1 MYCYPTLVVVS
12 MTGAKVKVR
21 WSCYKP
27 FLHSL
32 IKAGL
37 LRLAVLYRRYKGD
50 RGSVLWASSRG
61 GDKWGIDIS
70 PKGAARWACGM
81 GWGSDVLTTCYVCD
95 LRMVDLKGAIS
106 RFKLSRGRDHVMP
119 LFTTCGSTWMWNVTP
134 KTIFLL
140 MWPRRLRPLTR
151 HSWGPIIPFCWLM
164 SDQKKTP
171 GGLGLRA
178 RKQRH
183 MWCWDCLVGWICSE
197 SDQLVRFLPS
207 SRHFLTSVSCVH
219 RLEVLRSKWE
229 MRMREARSHVS

>member
-21 WSCYKP
+21 WSCYKLI
-27 FLHSL
+27 LHSL

-106 RFKLSRGRDHVMP
+106 RFKLSRGR
-119 LFTTCGSTWMWNVTP
+119 MWNVTP

-140 MWPRRLRPLTR
+140 MWPRRLWPLTC
-151 HSWGPIIPFCWLM
+151 HSWGPIIPFCWPM
-164 SDQKKTP
+164 SDQKKHLEDLSFER
-171 GGLGLRA
+171 GSKG
-178 RKQRH
+178 
-183 MWCWDCLVGWICSE
+183 ICDAE
-197 SDQLVRFLPS
+197 IV
-207 SRHFLTSVSCVH
+207 
-219 RLEVLRSKWE
+219 
-229 MRMREARSHVS
+229 